1 MSEMSETFEPGDGF
15 LIVDVQNDFC
25 SGGALPVAGGERIV
39 PVINWWLGEAMA
51 KGVPIYASRD
61 WHPVG
66 HVSFRE
72 RGGPWPPHCVQDSKG
87 AQFHPDLALPCST
100 ILVTKG
106 VRFDQDQYSAFEQ
119 TGLAVQLR
127 KDGIRRLWV
136 AGLAEDVCVL
146 ATVLDARRE
155 GFDVVLIGK
164 ATCSITLDGGKKA
177 RCQMQAAG
185 VRFINERK

>member
-39 PVINWWLGEAMA
+39 PVINRWLGEAVA

-127 KDGIRRLWV
+127 NDGIRRLWV

-155 GFDVVLIGK
+155 GFDVVVITTG
-164 ATCSITLDGGKKA
+164 TCPITLEGGEKA
-177 RCQMQAAG
+177 RWQMKEAG
-185 VRFINERK
+185 TRFVE